1 MAKLKLKTLKINN
14 NSSKTIAEIH
24 KEYIDY
30 CKAIGQR
37 EGTLESKGTFYKYEL
52 PKIVNIEG
60 SINQLTKS
68 LIEKHI
74 NEMIDKG
81 YKGNYYQTF
90 VIKIKAFLSYCF
102 KREYLEE
109 FEVKIPNILLEK
121 KAIYTEKEIEILLK
135 KPNLKE
141 CLVGDY
147 RSWATINFLL
157 ATGCRSETLLNMR
170 VKDVN
175 FETESILFRHMKTK
189 RQITVPLSDTLKVVL
204 QEYISNLQLK
214 GNDILFP
221 KLNGEKMSYN
231 TLHQNI
237 SNYFKHCKIKMKGV
251 NTFRNTFSTMFIR
264 NGGDIYRLK
273 AQLAHSRIT
282 TTERY
287 VNLLPL
293 ELKDDLLR
301 YNPLDVISKK
311 NRKMKLR
318 KEK

>member
-1 MAKLKLKTLKINN
+1 MAKLKLRTLKINN
-14 NSSKTIAEIH
+14 NTNKTIAEIH
-24 KEYIDY
+24 KEYMDY

-37 EGTLESKGTFYKYEL
+37 EGTLESKSIFYKYSFS
-52 PKIVNIEG
+52 KIVDLDG

-68 LIEKHI
+68 LIERHI

-90 VIKIKAFLSYCF
+90 VIKTKAFLSYCF

-109 FEVKIPNILLEK
+109 FEIRIPNILLEK
-121 KAIYTEKEIEILLK
+121 KAVYTEKEMEILLK

-147 RSWATINFLL
+147 RSWATVNFLL

-175 FETESILFRHMKTK
+175 FETESVLFRHMKTK

-214 GNDILFP
+214 SDDFLFP

-237 SNYFKHCKIKMKGV
+237 STYFKHCKIKMKGV
-251 NTFRNTFSTMFIR
+251 NTFRNTFSTMFIK

-311 NRKMKLR
+311 NRKMKIDR
-318 KEK
+318 KK